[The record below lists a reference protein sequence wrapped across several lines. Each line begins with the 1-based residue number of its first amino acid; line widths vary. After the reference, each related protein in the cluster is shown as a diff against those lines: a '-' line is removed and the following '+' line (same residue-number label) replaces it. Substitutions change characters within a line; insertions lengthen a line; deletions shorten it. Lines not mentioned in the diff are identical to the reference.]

1 MTKYIFLLG
10 SLDTKGREID
20 YLRQRVQDEGGAPL
34 VVDTGVLG
42 DPAIPA
48 DIDRHQVA
56 KAGGSSIAELIA
68 ANDKTR
74 ALLVMAEGASR
85 ILNAY
90 LQRGELGGV
99 LSIGGSRGTALSTR
113 VMQSLPIGLP
123 KLMVSTVAS
132 GANTFGPYVGAKDIA
147 MMYSVADVQGLNILT
162 RSIFNNAAAAIVAMS
177 RGEGAVKR
185 SDQRV
190 FTASIL
196 GASTALVSQIQ
207 SLLENENCEVIAFHA
222 IGTGGKAMEELVT
235 SGLVDGVFDVTLGEI
250 TQALVQGTFSAGPER
265 MLAAG
270 RRGVPQVAAPGGV
283 DFIITGPI
291 ESLPEQYRQRKIMQ
305 HTPSIT
311 LVRTSAEEMA
321 AAGKLIAE
329 RLSSSKGQAA
339 MILPRQGYS
348 WFSLPGQPLHDPDS
362 DEAFYTAFKNHVAPH
377 VQVVELNTHLNDPL
391 VGETAVALMKDMLN
405 QGERRS

>member
-1 MTKYIFLLG
+1 
-10 SLDTKGREID
+10 
-20 YLRQRVQDEGGAPL
+20 
-34 VVDTGVLG
+34 
-42 DPAIPA
+42 
-48 DIDRHQVA
+48 
-56 KAGGSSIAELIA
+56 
-68 ANDKTR
+68 
-74 ALLVMAEGASR
+74 
-85 ILNAY
+85 
-90 LQRGELGGV
+90 
-99 LSIGGSRGTALSTR
+99 
-113 VMQSLPIGLP
+113 
-123 KLMVSTVAS
+123 
-132 GANTFGPYVGAKDIA
+132 
-147 MMYSVADVQGLNILT
+147 
-162 RSIFNNAAAAIVAMS
+162 
-177 RGEGAVKR
+177 
-185 SDQRV
+185 
-190 FTASIL
+190 
-196 GASTALVSQIQ
+196 
-207 SLLENENCEVIAFHA
+207 
-222 IGTGGKAMEELVT
+222 
-235 SGLVDGVFDVTLGEI
+235 
-250 TQALVQGTFSAGPER
+250 
-265 MLAAG
+265 
-270 RRGVPQVAAPGGV
+270 VAAPGGV